1 AVRCAR
7 GTRRGRWTSASTR
20 RSAALEPTSPRRAG
34 RRRLA
39 PLESWHELIWRR
51 HAARTPDHRRGG
63 RSPRRPP
70 LGHPPRRCP
79 TPNHP
84 IASTAKL
91 DGRTMRVPL
100 GDLKGLA
107 SGAVLEV
114 NPGKPYPD
122 LLITPNDGGG
132 FRVISG
138 RCTHR
143 GCIVDLATDA
153 RAWECPCH
161 GSR

>member
-1 AVRCAR
+1 MSSSGSV
-7 GTRRGRWTSASTR
+7 TRRELLIVGGAV
-20 RSAALEPTSPRRAG
+20 ALGVGPGCAI
-34 RRRLA
+34 L
-39 PLESWHELIWRR
+39 
-51 HAARTPDHRRGG
+51 RGG
-63 RSPRRPP
+63 AK
-70 LGHPPRRCP
+70 
-79 TPNHP
+79 HP
-84 IASTAKL
+84 ILSTAKL
-91 DGRTMRVPL
+91 DGMTMRVPL

-114 NPGKPYPD
+114 KPGKPYPD

-132 FRVISG
+132 FRVING

-161 GSR
+161 GSRFDLDGRVTSGPADKPLAMPPTRIDGDALIIDLSALG